1 MEQTGTTVNGMKRRL
16 CNTLILFGL
25 AFWPALAEA
34 RDIKV
39 AAPILSGHFD
49 SDGKGRSRAA
59 LDAIFNECGMTPD
72 YVLHRWGQHW
82 LAYED
87 DESFDAVAIVWDSA
101 DLTGHRTEA
110 FIHQANGVAFRA
122 DRQLRIRTTEDLAG
136 LRVLGFGGATRM
148 FPSLARVMPTMKS
161 YWEAPSGFATTQ
173 ALVNGDVDVFLT
185 DGLIFAID
193 YMDRTRFTGARY
205 GDTHWP
211 AMSFVRLFPTIGDRM
226 MFRDQAKATRFNGCI
241 IAAREK
247 GTIALA
253 TAPYVRPYKDIV
265 GDQIPAD

>member
-1 MEQTGTTVNGMKRRL
+1 MKQWLR
-16 CNTLILFGL
+16 NALILFGL
-25 AFWPALAEA
+25 TLWSAQAGA
-34 RDIKV
+34 RDLKV
-39 AAPILSGHFD
+39 AVPILSGHFD
-49 SDGKGRSRAA
+49 SEGQGRSRAA
-59 LDAIFNECGMTPD
+59 IDAIFKECGMTAD

-82 LAYED
+82 VAYDD
-87 DESFDAVAIVWDSA
+87 DESFDAVAIVWDNVEL
-101 DLTGHRTEA
+101 DGHRTEA

-122 DRQLRIRTTEDLAG
+122 DRHLKIDTVEDLAG
-136 LRVLGFGGATRM
+136 LKVLGFGGATRL
-148 FPSLARVMPTMKS
+148 FPSLARVMPTMQS

-247 GTIALA
+247 GAIALA
-253 TAPYVRPYKDIV
+253 TAPFVAPYKDIV